1 MRPRPTPARLRT
13 KLVTVVIVGLAV
25 AGCGVPS
32 DKNYSAIQRDDIP
45 FGIADTTPTS
55 TTTTL
60 PPVTTAP
67 PVTTTTVPSETV
79 MLWFISDNKL
89 MAVPRPL
96 TKPVGPEQVAVALQK
111 GPDEKDLPAG
121 LRTAVPAG
129 SIANVNV
136 GGGVAKVDLA
146 PSFITPTPGP
156 GQPPI
161 TPADQSLAFGQIV
174 LTLTSRPGI
183 GQVLFTAQ
191 GQPVL
196 PILGDGSQPAAAGPV
211 SADNYAGLRSS

>member
-1 MRPRPTPARLRT
+1 MTHRLVPGALLAAVALS
-13 KLVTVVIVGLAV
+13 LVV

-32 DKNYSAIQRDDIP
+32 DKQYTAIQRDDIP
-45 FGIADTTPTS
+45 FGIADTTTTS

-67 PVTTTTVPSETV
+67 PVTSTTVPTDSV
-79 MLWFISDNKL
+79 ALYYISGNKL
-89 MAVPRPL
+89 LPVPRPL
-96 TKPVGPEQVAVALQK
+96 NKPVSPDQVLVALQK

-129 SIANVNV
+129 SIAGVNV
-136 GGGVAKVDLA
+136 AGGVAKVDLA
-146 PSFITPTPGP
+146 PSFITPTAGP
-156 GQPPI
+156 EQPPI

-174 LTLTSRPGI
+174 LTLTNRPGI

>member
-1 MRPRPTPARLRT
+1 MSRRLAPGA
-13 KLVTVVIVGLAV
+13 LLAAVAVSLAV

-32 DKNYSAIQRDDIP
+32 DKQYSAIQRDDIP
-45 FGIADTTPTS
+45 FGIADTTTTS

-67 PVTTTTVPSETV
+67 PVTTTTVPTDAV
-79 MLWFISDNKL
+79 TLYYISDNKL
-89 MAVPRPL
+89 LPVPRPL
-96 TKPVGPEQVAVALQK
+96 TKPVGLDQVAVALQK

-129 SIANVNV
+129 SISAVNV

-146 PSFITPTPGP
+146 PSFITPTPGAA
-156 GQPPI
+156 QPPI

-196 PILGDGSQPAAAGPV
+196 PILGDGSQAAAAGPV
-211 SADNYAGLRSS
+211 SADSYAGLRSP

>member
-1 MRPRPTPARLRT
+1 MNRRLVPGA
-13 KLVTVVIVGLAV
+13 LLAAVALSLAV
-25 AGCGVPS
+25 TGCGVPS
-32 DKNYSAIQRDDIP
+32 DKQYSAVQRNDIP
-45 FGIADTTPTS
+45 FGIADTTTTS

-60 PPVTTAP
+60 PPVTTVP
-67 PVTTTTVPSETV
+67 PVTTTTVPADNVT
-79 MLWFISDNKL
+79 LYFISNNKL
-89 MAVPRPL
+89 LPVPRPL

-121 LRTAVPAG
+121 LRSAVPAG
-129 SIANVNV
+129 AISGVNV
-136 GGGVAKVDLA
+136 AGGVAKVDLA
-146 PSFITPTPGP
+146 PSFITPTAGAE
-156 GQPPI
+156 QPPI

-183 GQVLFTAQ
+183 GQVLFTVQ

-211 SADNYAGLRSS
+211 SADSYAGLRST